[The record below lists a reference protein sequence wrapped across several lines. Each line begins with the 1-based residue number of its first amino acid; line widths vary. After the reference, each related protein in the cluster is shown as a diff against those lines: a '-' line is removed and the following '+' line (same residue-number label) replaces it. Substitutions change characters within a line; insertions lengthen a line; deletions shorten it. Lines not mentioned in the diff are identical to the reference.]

1 MVKQWARWKA
11 KVVVAGLVASLMVG
25 SPGLLGSMQRPE
37 RLAQVES
44 EPSVQVVEVTIKD
57 YKFRTKQGALR
68 LGLPTVIK
76 VRNED
81 VERHDFGSTMFE
93 GLSTQIEQ
101 NGVIVYGRGLSG
113 VFLDPNRSAIVR
125 FDLSRPGKHEFRCS
139 LHPTMSGELLI
150 LSTEA
155 V

>member
-1 MVKQWARWKA
+1 MIKQWARWWMGS
-11 KVVVAGLVASLMVG
+11 VIAGLAGLMVW
-25 SPGLLGSMQRPE
+25 SPGPLASTPGSQ
-37 RLAQVES
+37 RLAQS
-44 EPSVQVVEVTIKD
+44 EPEQVVEVTIKD

-81 VERHDFGSTMFE
+81 AERHDFGSTMFE
-93 GLSTQIEQ
+93 GLSAQIEQ
-101 NGVIVYGRGLSG
+101 NGVIVYGRGLGG
-113 VFLDPNRSAIVR
+113 VFLDPHRGAIVR

-139 LHPTMSGELLI
+139 LHPTMTGELLI